1 MDINPEVSNMTNQ
14 LLEAEVLKLP
24 SHERARLAELLLA
37 SLDEDDEIM
46 EAWADVAERRYEELR
61 SGAVKGIPVEE
72 VLAELRARP

>member
-1 MDINPEVSNMTNQ
+1 MTNQ

-61 SGAVKGIPVEE
+61 SGAVKGIPADE